1 MHIDP
6 PQTAM
11 EQARLTRN
19 PIKKLYFWTLH
30 WVETPYALPALIA
43 VAFVESSFFPIPPD
57 VLLIAMC
64 FQRRERWLRYAL
76 WCGAAS
82 TAGGVLGWYI
92 GYGLYESVGRPII
105 EAFHYQDKFDL
116 VGTFY
121 DRNAFL
127 YILAAAFTPIP
138 YKVFT
143 IAAGVFHEKVGL
155 DVLVA
160 ASALG
165 RTARFLLVA
174 ALIRVFGAKV
184 KHFLE
189 KNFELATLAFFAMAV
204 AGVAAIKFLK

>member
-6 PQTAM
+6 PRTAM

-19 PIKKLYFWTLH
+19 PLKKLYFWTLH
-30 WVETPYALPALIA
+30 WVETPYALPALIL
-43 VAFVESSFFPIPPD
+43 VSFVESSFFPIPPD

-64 FQRRERWLRYAL
+64 FQRREKWLTYAL

-82 TAGGVLGWYI
+82 VAGGVLGWYI
-92 GYGLYESVGRPII
+92 GYGLYESIGRRII
-105 EAFHYQDKFDL
+105 EAFHYQDKFEL

-143 IAAGVFHEKVGL
+143 IAAGVFHEKVDL
-155 DVLVA
+155 EVLVA

-165 RTARFLLVA
+165 RTARFVIVA
-174 ALIRVFGAKV
+174 LLIRIFGQNV

-189 KNFELATLAFFAMAV
+189 KNFELATVAFFVLAV
-204 AGVAAIKFLK
+204 AGFAAIKYL

>member
-30 WVETPYALPALIA
+30 WVETPYAMPALIA

-64 FQRRERWLRYAL
+64 FQRPKRWLRYAL

-82 TAGGVLGWYI
+82 TAGGVFGWYI
-92 GYGLYESVGRPII
+92 GYGLYESVGRSII
-105 EAFHYQDKFDL
+105 GAFHYEDKFEL

-160 ASALG
+160 ASVLG

-174 ALIRVFGAKV
+174 VLIRIFGTKV
-184 KHFLE
+184 KNFLE
-189 KNFELATLAFFAMAV
+189 KNFELATLAFVAMAV
-204 AGVAAIKFLK
+204 AGFAAIKLLK